1 MILRFI
7 SAITFLFLP
16 LWIGIA
22 TLGIYMISEKIKEF
36 INEVQSDEQ
45 TVQKNKRPHSM
56 RYEASKSV
64 SERPRVSIRTSADR
78 NI

>member
-22 TLGIYMISEKIKEF
+22 TLGIYMILEKIKEF
-36 INEVQSDEQ
+36 KDEIQSYEQ
-45 TVQKNKRPHSM
+45 TVQKNKRSHSM
-56 RYEASKSV
+56 HDEAAKSV
-64 SERPRVSIRTSADR
+64 SERHRLPDR
-78 NI
+78 ARAKCNI